1 MLCFIRN
8 GSFLICIFFK
18 IVFFNQCLSKFWLS
32 IKMSIFHRTFRMLD
46 FMKFRVNYSCKF
58 PYLFKKNVFWSHKE
72 MLIFRVYRLLYL
84 ETKWSIKYF
93 LYLYDFSKNDTCSA
107 FGVYP
112 LARNIFLIIFWC
124 YFLVKCLSQLIFSVY
139 LVVLKIYVKIIFIKI
154 KILN

>member
-1 MLCFIRN
+1 MFYQKWFFFDLYFLQNRFLQSMFIEILTFDQN
-8 GSFLICIFFK
+8 VDFSQNFSYLMFDFIFL
-18 IVFFNQCLSKFWLS
+18 
-32 IKMSIFHRTFRMLD
+32 
-46 FMKFRVNYSCKF
+46 VNYSCKF
-58 PYLFKKNVFWSHKE
+58 PYLSKNVFRSHKE